1 MIAMTFQE
9 FWRLIALIGGYPVAD
24 ECEPFRVLEEEL
36 AGREVE
42 EITSFEDLLASALF
56 RLDRRIYADLP
67 TIGTGRSQSSDSFL
81 YNRCAVVVAG
91 EVAYESVLVGSR
103 SFQDFTHSRLPS
115 SERIL
120 YVAQKAYERKTGT
133 PWEYVSVV
141 DFETG
146 ANESEW

>member
-1 MIAMTFQE
+1 MTFQE

-24 ECEPFRVLEEEL
+24 EREPFSALEEEL

-56 RLDRRIYADLP
+56 RLDRRTYADLP
-67 TIGTGRSQSSDSFL
+67 TIDTDRSQSSDSFL

-91 EVAYESVLVGSR
+91 EVAFESVLAGSR
-103 SFQDFTHSRLPS
+103 PFQGYTHSYLPS

-133 PWEYVSVV
+133 PWEYVSAV
-141 DFETG
+141 DYETG
-146 ANESEW
+146 SNESEW